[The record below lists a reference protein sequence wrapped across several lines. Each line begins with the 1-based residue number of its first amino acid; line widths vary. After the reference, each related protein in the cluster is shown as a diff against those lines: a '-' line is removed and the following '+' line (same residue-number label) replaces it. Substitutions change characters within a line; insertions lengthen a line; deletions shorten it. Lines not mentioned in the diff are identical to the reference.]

1 MESLPSC
8 GKLQNQ
14 FLDYLYEHVNALADV
29 DLGALD
35 FSLVQQILQSDEL
48 RVTNESRVLQLIS
61 LWLRR
66 NEQSLQPPVTVI
78 QHQVSPSASATN
90 VTTTFSSLTASPLSA
105 SPLFAHCLALLQ
117 NVRVQF
123 IVPRNLDRF
132 LAPWTVQALAATN
145 YAPTNSACSV
155 VTLSTLISVVH
166 APSTSGPLV
175 LTTQMAPS
183 PLVLP
188 VIASGTTPLT
198 LTQQHSTNST
208 ALTAITSI
216 PGLSSAPLCHPLLA
230 SILMYS
236 YEGRQLILTQLSQ
249 PMMPKRRPYL
259 GALDMLQV
267 KLQFNLKYNL
277 FSILHIRLHW
287 SFEAQVFNLWCH
299 FIVESFFPCTGCLW
313 PHFGRPSARCHHN
326 HNGMG

>member
-66 NEQSLQPPVTVI
+66 NEQSLQSPVTFI
-78 QHQVSPSASATN
+78 QPQMSPTASAMVISVTN

-145 YAPTNSACSV
+145 YAPTNYACNI
-155 VTLSTLISVVH
+155 VTTSTLLPVVH
-166 APSTSGPLV
+166 APSTGGTSL
-175 LTTQMAPS
+175 LAPS

-188 VIASGTTPLT
+188 SSASGTTPLI
-198 LTQQHSTNST
+198 LTQQHSTSGT
-208 ALTAITSI
+208 AITAITSI
-216 PGLSSAPLCHPLLA
+216 PGLASAPLCHPLLA

-267 KLQFNLKYNL
+267 KLQINWKYNVCD
-277 FSILHIRLHW
+277 S
-287 SFEAQVFNLWCH
+287 SY
-299 FIVESFFPCTGCLW
+299 
-313 PHFGRPSARCHHN
+313 SAALKF
-326 HNGMG
+326 